1 MNGNNDTQQKFDRLQ
16 SERQNSVL
24 YPQGYTIAVLPS
36 ATEMA
41 AVRQALQ
48 KANWQIA
55 DLIELSGPEFLA
67 WHSNSESQ
75 KGALEKFMSLMAEIQ
90 GQETEYVK
98 GFLELA
104 QQNHHFVFIPT
115 PEEADDQRM
124 IEALRPFSPVKLSDY
139 RPSGIVDLE
148 IAQ

>member
-1 MNGNNDTQQKFDRLQ
+1 M
-16 SERQNSVL
+16 L
-24 YPQGYTIAVLPS
+24 YPQGYTVAVLPS
-36 ATEMA
+36 SVDMA
-41 AVRQALQ
+41 EVQRALQ
-48 KANWQIA
+48 KAHWQVA
-55 DLIELSGPEFLA
+55 DLIQLSGPEFLA

-75 KGALEKFMSLMAEIQ
+75 KGVLEKFMSLMAEIQ

-124 IEALRPFSPVKLSDY
+124 IKAMRPFGPVKLSDY
-139 RPSGIVDLE
+139 RPTGIVDLE
-148 IAQ
+148 IAS